1 MTDPI
6 RVLPQEAREKARA
19 GTALLVCGYEDEE
32 KFKMVHLEGAVSLT
46 EFQSKLPSLEK
57 DHEIIFYC
65 A

>member
-1 MTDPI
+1 MTGPV
-6 RVLPQEAREKARA
+6 RVSPQEAREKARA
-19 GTALLVCGYEDEE
+19 GAALLVCGYEDEE

-46 EFQSKLPSLEK
+46 EFQSKLSSLEK